1 MARLW
6 SVSDWEEYGLLRSQ
20 STALD
25 ALGVKCIYLENSGPD
40 MLLLLLKVPTNNSAP
55 LAPTRQTI

>member
-1 MARLW
+1 
-6 SVSDWEEYGLLRSQ
+6 VSDWEEYGLLRSQ